1 MNLIYMKGYIIC
13 LIIDSRFLS
22 LDSIILSV
30 VLVTLII
37 IFAIGIVLATDSCVL
52 YAIVPFLVGECNVSA
67 LINVDTIHVLM
78 M

>member
-1 MNLIYMKGYIIC
+1 MNLIYMKGYIVC

-37 IFAIGIVLATDSCVL
+37 IFAIGIVLATGSCVL
-52 YAIVPFLVGECNVSA
+52 YAIVPFLVGECNASA
-67 LINVDTIHVLM
+67 LINVGTIHVLM
-78 M
+78 T